1 MIELRRSKD
10 HKWIMQ
16 KNVSST
22 DIIQAYLDCIKNSS
36 VDYESVKNQLRD
48 EGVYYG
54 RSAEGSKNT
63 MGVRFSQMCFYMFGY
78 KTGDK
83 CKYFIPSP
91 MTYNIFKENS
101 KILPENN
108 SLVTLFSMQFPNPY
122 SNTPQEFQIY
132 IGRLLVKL
140 LLDTSLGNKLYID
153 EIIWFLPFLERIDT
167 SIYQDLAQSII
178 EYRKLS
184 YSQKL
189 ELFKSSCYNYND
201 LYANVTHE
209 FNYYFLRIF
218 EGFGVIEYHADPNH
232 NDGNIFSF
240 RHGSGNTFRND
251 SYKSRSKTPGYIT
264 LAEKVKPSAK
274 LLNAQF
280 CAFDKPTSM
289 QSEFILSQ
297 EDWLNTIYNLEPIQY
312 LACISRNFQRLQEVS
327 DVVNKM
333 VYASRYGSRDGK
345 DFEQSL
351 KPIIELFKETRNV
364 EILSGAG
371 NTDLLC
377 AMDDLDIP
385 DRIYKMNVDAKTR
398 KKSLEEINPRRLETH
413 MSRVGAE
420 FCIVVAPKFASG
432 VSLDIQGKK
441 IVTLRAEELGTYC
454 YKECSSSYDGYADFQ
469 SIYNIIR
476 RSQGSDITVRVQQL
490 IERKYGIELPR

>member
-16 KNVSST
+16 KNISSK
-22 DIIQAYLDCIKNSS
+22 DIIQAYLGCIKNSS

-78 KTGDK
+78 KTRD
-83 CKYFIPSP
+83 KYFIPSP
-91 MTYNIFKENS
+91 MTHNIFKENC

-122 SNTPQEFQIY
+122 SNTPQEFQIH

-140 LLDTSLGNKLYID
+140 LLDNAIDKKLYID
-153 EIIWFLPFLERIDT
+153 EIIWFLPFLEKIDPST
-167 SIYQDLAQSII
+167 YQDLTQSIL
-178 EYRKLS
+178 EYRQLS
-184 YSQKL
+184 YSKKL
-189 ELFKSSCYNYND
+189 ELFRRSCYDYND

-218 EGFGVIEYHADPNH
+218 EGFGVIEYHADPYH
-232 NDGNIFSF
+232 NQGNIFSF
-240 RHGSGNTFRND
+240 RHGNGNTFRND

-264 LAEKVKPSAK
+264 LTDKVKPSAK
-274 LLNAQF
+274 LLNSQF
-280 CAFDKPTSM
+280 SAFDKPTSM
-289 QSEFILSQ
+289 QSELILSH

-312 LACISRNFQRLQEVS
+312 LACISHNFQRLQDVS
-327 DVVNKM
+327 DVISKM
-333 VYASRYGSRDGK
+333 IYASKYGSRDGK
-345 DFEQSL
+345 EFENSL
-351 KPIIELFKETRNV
+351 LPIIELFKETRNV

-377 AMDDLDIP
+377 AMDDRDIP
-385 DRIYKMNVDAKTR
+385 GRIYKMNVDAKTR
-398 KKSLEEINPRRLETH
+398 KKALEEINSRRLETH
-413 MSRVGAE
+413 IARVGAE

-454 YKECSSSYDGYADFQ
+454 YKECSSSTDGYADFQ

-476 RSQGSDITVRVQQL
+476 RNQGSDITVRVQQL
-490 IERKYGIELPR
+490 IERKFGIELPG